1 MSAVMATQI
10 ARETHRPR
18 EADMARKLWITTSAA
33 VLLWCGSAHAQD
45 AQNTAP
51 ANDDQATA
59 LDEVVVTAER
69 RTTNLQTT
77 AVAASVL
84 SGEELQNKGV
94 SNIETLQFSVP
105 SVTVQNSGQGNSFN
119 IRGIGKTENNS
130 SVAVGVIT
138 YRDGVAV
145 FPAYMQNEPFFDIA
159 SLEVL
164 RGPQGTF
171 AGQNATGGAVFIT
184 ERNPDFNGIGGY
196 VTAQYGNYD
205 DIRLQGAINLPISD
219 TLAARLAFNKENRDS
234 FFTVLGTPSLGKPGV
249 LDTRSVRGS
258 LLWTPNDQLRVLLKS
273 DYTFHDMGGYPTS
286 PVFSTLPLHTI
297 ATNGPYASHDETA
310 RTVLNVSYE
319 FANGITLRSISGAQ
333 YGTTYVRADTDGT
346 ATLPFRAY
354 NEVEQRLLSQEI
366 NLISP
371 DTGRLSWVLGAYYQD
386 DLITF
391 PPGQF
396 VTTTYVA
403 PTLPILYDA
412 LLEGRNPKTTAAGF
426 GQISYK
432 LTDALEVQVGGRYTH
447 STTVNDASLAAPLL
461 GLRLVQNDRYEEDA
475 GTGKIAL
482 NWTIDANNF
491 VYGFVARGHKTGGL
505 NGPNLAFVTP
515 KPFDGEDV
523 TDFEAG
529 WKATLMGGRLRTQL
543 GGFYNIYQNFQ
554 VNIGDPTTPTI
565 TSILN
570 VSGDT
575 KIYGLEAS
583 AQGRFGNLGFD
594 AGLSVS
600 KSELGR
606 FFAADPRLPR
616 TGLCDQ
622 NTGPATGNCRNLEG
636 NAQTFAP
643 EMTLS
648 LGVQY
653 DFAIGNG
660 TLTPRVDYSHISDSW
675 ASIFANEAQGD
686 HLKERDIVNAQLTY
700 ETGDWKLQAYSTNL
714 GDLEYIASVKTGQR
728 YAGAPHQYGVR
739 LTKNF

>member
-1 MSAVMATQI
+1 
-10 ARETHRPR
+10 
-18 EADMARKLWITTSAA
+18 MARKLWLTTSAA
-33 VLLWCGSAHAQD
+33 VLLWGGFAHAQD
-45 AQNTAP
+45 AQP
-51 ANDDQATA
+51 ATDEQATT
-59 LDEVVVTAER
+59 LGDVVVTAER

-130 SVAVGVIT
+130 SVGVGVIT

-145 FPAYMQNEPFFDIA
+145 FPAYLQNEPFYDIA

-184 ERNPDFNGIGGY
+184 ERNPDFGGLGGY
-196 VTAQYGNYD
+196 VTAKAGNYNT
-205 DIRLQGAINLPISD
+205 IGLQGAINLPLTD
-219 TLAARLAFNKENRDS
+219 TLAARLAFNSENRDS
-234 FFTVLGTPSLGKPGV
+234 FYDVIGTPSMGEPGV
-249 LDTRSVRGS
+249 LDSKSVRGS

-273 DYTFHDMGGYPTS
+273 DYSIIDMGGYPTS
-286 PVFSTLPLHTI
+286 PYNSTLPLHTI
-297 ATNGPYASHDETA
+297 ATNGPYAAKDESA

-319 FANGITLRSISGAQ
+319 FGNGVTLRSISGAQ
-333 YGTTYVRADTDGT
+333 YGTTMIRSDADGT
-346 ATLPFRAY
+346 ATLPFTFY
-354 NEVEQRLLSQEI
+354 DEVEQRLLSQEFT
-366 NLISP
+366 LVSP
-371 DTGRLSWVLGAYYQD
+371 DTGRLKWVLGAYYQD

-396 VTTTYVA
+396 VTRQYVSA
-403 PTLPILYDA
+403 ALPILYDT

-426 GQISYK
+426 GQISYD
-432 LTDALEVQVGGRYTH
+432 LTDTLELQVGGRYTH
-447 STTVNDASLAAPLL
+447 STVENDARLAAPLL
-461 GLRLVQNDRYEEDA
+461 GLALTQNDKSEEDA
-475 GTGKIAL
+475 VTGKVAL

-491 VYGFVARGHKTGGL
+491 AYAFVARGHKAGGL
-505 NGPNLAFVTP
+505 NGPNLAFIAP

-523 TDFEAG
+523 TDIELG
-529 WKATLMGGRLRTQL
+529 WKSTMFDGHLRTQL
-543 GGFYNIYQNFQ
+543 GGYYNIYQNFQ
-554 VNIGDPTTPTI
+554 INIGDPTTPSI

-570 VSGDT
+570 VTDAT
-575 KIYGLEAS
+575 IIYGLEAS
-583 AQGRFGNLGFD
+583 AQGRFGPLAFD

-606 FFAADPRLPR
+606 FFAADPRRAR
-616 TGLCDQ
+616 TGVCDQ
-622 NTGPATGNCRNLEG
+622 NNGPATGNCVNLEG

-653 DFAIGNG
+653 DFSIGNG
-660 TLTPRVDYSHISDSW
+660 TLTPRLDYSHISDSW
-675 ASIFANEAQGD
+675 ASIFANEALGD
-686 HLKERDIVNAQLTY
+686 HLEDRDIVNAQLTY
-700 ETGDWKLQAYSTNL
+700 ETGDWMLQAYSTNL
-714 GDLEYIASVKTGQR
+714 GDLEYVASVKTGQR
-728 YAGAPHQYGVR
+728 YAGAPRQYGLR
-739 LTKNF
+739 LTRNF